1 MSTLIRSR
9 SARYAGVLLA
19 LVLVPLLAWPGLIRN
34 LFAANFMPHVYCL
47 SQEPSLVSLYVAS
60 NLAIGLSYVAIS
72 LTLVFFVVKKRG
84 LPFHWMFLS
93 FGLFIIAC
101 GATHFMDVL
110 TLWHPVYWLAGSV
123 GLITAVA
130 SVMTA
135 VLLPPLIPQALALP
149 TPDELLHAN
158 QELEREIAERKRAE
172 TVLRESEER
181 YRAVIQQASEGIF
194 LFDADTGLVVEANPA
209 LVRLLGYAADAMSR
223 LTVYDIVA
231 DDREIVRRNIQNVVA
246 NRLHVLGERQYRRA
260 DGSIIDVE
268 VSANHIHLGKD
279 VVCAVVRDIT
289 ERKQVEQQRLE
300 LAREQAARAEAEA
313 ANRSKDEFLAT
324 VSHELR
330 TPLNAIL
337 GWSRM
342 LRTSALDAQTRERAL
357 EVIERNAKAQSQL
370 IEDLLDVSRI
380 ITGKLRLAVGPVN
393 LAAVIENAI
402 ESMRPAVDAKNI
414 TLQIV
419 LETEAGLVSGDGERL
434 QQVVWNLLSNA
445 VKFTPKGGRILTRL
459 RRVNSHVEITV
470 SDTGKGIA
478 PEFLPYVFDR
488 FRQADSS
495 LTRAFGG
502 LGLGLAIVR
511 NLVELHGGT
520 AQAESRG
527 EGQGA
532 TFTIRLPMLAMHE
545 AAPAGASFG
554 AFQQAADTRLAFGQA
569 ASLAGLTVLV
579 LDDEP
584 DARLLLTTIL
594 REQKAEVNAV
604 ASVEE
609 AFAALP
615 WIKPDIIVS
624 DIGMPREDGYSFIRR
639 LRALEAE
646 QGERWTPAIALTAH
660 ARDGDRLRALAAG
673 FQSHVAKP
681 TDPLELVTVILSLVG
696 RNATGA

>member
-1 MSTLIRSR
+1 MTTLIRSR
-9 SARYAGVLLA
+9 ATRYAGLLLA
-19 LVLVPLLAWPGLIRN
+19 LVFVPLLAWPGLIRN
-34 LFAANFMPHVYCL
+34 LFAANFMPHIFCL

-60 NLAIGLSYVAIS
+60 NLAIGLSYIAIS
-72 LTLVFFVVKKRG
+72 LTLVYFVVKKRG
-84 LPFHWMFLS
+84 LPFHWMFLA

-110 TLWHPVYWLAGSV
+110 TLWNPVYWLEGGVS
-123 GLITAVA
+123 LITAVA
-130 SVMTA
+130 SVTTA
-135 VLLPPLIPQALALP
+135 VLLPPMIPQALALP
-149 TPDELLHAN
+149 SPAELLHAN
-158 QELEREIAERKRAE
+158 EELEREIAERKRAE
-172 TVLRESEER
+172 TILRESEER

-194 LFDADTGLVVEANPA
+194 IFDADTGQVVEANPA
-209 LVRLLGYAADAMSR
+209 LARLLGYTPGAISG
-223 LTVYDIVA
+223 LTIYDIVA
-231 DDREIVRRNIQNVVA
+231 DDRTVIHRNIQRVVT
-246 NRLHVLGERQYRRA
+246 NRLHIIGERQYRRA

-268 VSANHIHLGKD
+268 VSANHITLGKD

-289 ERKQVEQQRLE
+289 ERKQAEQQRLE

-342 LRTSALDAQTRERAL
+342 LRTSALDVPTRERAL

-393 LAAVIENAI
+393 LASVIEYAI
-402 ESMRPAVDAKNI
+402 ESMRPAIDAKNI
-414 TLQIV
+414 TLQVV
-419 LETEAGLVSGDGERL
+419 LESDSSVVSGDAERL

-445 VKFTPKGGRILTRL
+445 VKFTPKGGSIRAQL

-478 PEFLPYVFDR
+478 LEFLPYVFDR

-511 NLVELHGGT
+511 HLIELHGGT
-520 AQAESRG
+520 VQAHSDG
-527 EGQGA
+527 EGEGA

-545 AAPAGASFG
+545 AGPSRLSLD
-554 AFQQAADTRLAFGQA
+554 AFQRATGRPLAFEQA
-569 ASLAGLTVLV
+569 ASLAGLTVMV

-594 REQKAEVNAV
+594 REQKAEVTAV

-615 WIKPDIIVS
+615 WVKPDIIVS

-646 QGERWTPAIALTAH
+646 QGEKWTPAIALTAH

-673 FQSHVAKP
+673 FQSHIAKP
-681 TDPLELVTVILSLVG
+681 ADPLELVTVIFSLVG
-696 RNATGA
+696 RNAAG

>member
-1 MSTLIRSR
+1 MSTLIRLR
-9 SARYAGVLLA
+9 FTRYAALLA

-34 LFAANFMPHVYCL
+34 LLAANFMPHIFCL

-72 LTLVFFVVKKRG
+72 LTLVFFVIRKRG
-84 LPFHWMFLS
+84 LPFHWMFLA

-110 TLWHPVYWLAGSV
+110 TLWTPVYWLSGGVS
-123 GLITAVA
+123 LITAVA
-130 SVMTA
+130 SVTTA
-135 VLLPPLIPQALALP
+135 VLLPPMIPHALALP
-149 TPDELLHAN
+149 TPAELLRAN
-158 QELEREIAERKRAE
+158 EELEREIAERKRAE
-172 TVLRESEER
+172 TVLRESEAR

-194 LFDADTGLVVEANPA
+194 LFDADTGAVIEANSA
-209 LVRLLGYAADAMSR
+209 FIKLLGYSSEAMSR
-223 LTVYDIVA
+223 LTIYDIVA
-231 DDREIVRRNIQNVVA
+231 DDRVVIHRNIQNVVA
-246 NRLHVLGERQYRRA
+246 NRLHTLGERRYRRA
-260 DGSIIDVE
+260 DGSIINVE
-268 VSANHIHLGKD
+268 VSANHITLGKD

-289 ERKQVEQQRLE
+289 ERKLAEQQRLE
-300 LAREQAARAEAEA
+300 LARAQAARAEAEA

-342 LRTSALDAQTRERAL
+342 LRTSALDEPTRERAL
-357 EVIERNAKAQSQL
+357 EVIERNAKAQGQL
-370 IEDLLDVSRI
+370 VEDLLDVSRI

-393 LAAVIENAI
+393 LTSVIENAI
-402 ESMRPAVDAKNI
+402 ESMRPALDAKAI
-414 TLQIV
+414 TLQV
-419 LETEAGLVSGDGERL
+419 ALESETGVVSGDGERL

-445 VKFTPKGGRILTRL
+445 VKFTPKGGSVRVQL
-459 RRVNSHVEITV
+459 RRVNSHVEVNV
-470 SDTGKGIA
+470 SDTGKGIS

-511 NLVELHGGT
+511 HLVELHGGT
-520 AQAESRG
+520 VQAESRG

-532 TFTIRLPMLAMHE
+532 TFTIRLPILALHE
-545 AAPAGASFG
+545 AGWDGLSLD
-554 AFQQAADTRLAFGQA
+554 AFQPSASRPLAFKEA
-569 ASLAGLTVLV
+569 ASLEGLTVMV

-594 REQKAEVNAV
+594 REQHAEVTAV
-604 ASVEE
+604 ATVEE
-609 AFAALP
+609 AFAALT
-615 WIKPDIIVS
+615 WVKPDIIVS

-646 QGERWTPAIALTAH
+646 QGEKWTPAIALTAH

-673 FQSHVAKP
+673 YQSHIAKP
-681 TDPLELVTVILSLVG
+681 ADPLELVTVIYSLVG

>member
-9 SARYAGVLLA
+9 SARYAGLLLA

-34 LFAANFMPHVYCL
+34 LSAANFMPHIYCL

-84 LPFHWMFLS
+84 LPFHWMFLA

-110 TLWHPVYWLAGSV
+110 TLWNPVYWLAGSV
-123 GLITAVA
+123 SLITAVA
-130 SVMTA
+130 SVATA

-158 QELEREIAERKRAE
+158 DELEREIAERKRAE

-194 LFDADTGLVVEANPA
+194 LFDADTGLVIEANPA
-209 LVRLLGYAADAMSR
+209 LARLLGYTAEAMSR

-246 NRLHVLGERQYRRA
+246 NRLHILGERQYRRA

-289 ERKQVEQQRLE
+289 ERKQAEQQRLE

-342 LRTSALDAQTRERAL
+342 LRTSALDEPTRERAL
-357 EVIERNAKAQSQL
+357 EVIERNARAQSQL

-393 LAAVIENAI
+393 LATVIENAI
-402 ESMRPAVDAKNI
+402 ESMRPAVEAKNI
-414 TLQIV
+414 TLQVV
-419 LETEAGLVSGDGERL
+419 LETEASLVSGDGERL

-445 VKFTPKGGRILTRL
+445 VKFTQKGGRILTRL
-459 RRVNSHVEITV
+459 RRINSHVEITI
-470 SDTGKGIA
+470 SDTGIGIPA
-478 PEFLPYVFDR
+478 EFLPHLFER
-488 FRQADSS
+488 FRQADSRFS
-495 LTRAFGG
+495 REFGG
-502 LGLGLAIVR
+502 LGLGLALVR
-511 NLVELHGGT
+511 GLVEQHHGRVTVVSDGPGKGS
-520 AQAESRG
+520 EF
-527 EGQGA
+527 EV
-532 TFTIRLPMLAMHE
+532 RLPLA
-545 AAPAGASFG
+545 
-554 AFQQAADTRLAFGQA
+554 T
-569 ASLAGLTVLV
+569 
-579 LDDEP
+579 
-584 DARLLLTTIL
+584 
-594 REQKAEVNAV
+594 
-604 ASVEE
+604 
-609 AFAALP
+609 
-615 WIKPDIIVS
+615 
-624 DIGMPREDGYSFIRR
+624 
-639 LRALEAE
+639 
-646 QGERWTPAIALTAH
+646 
-660 ARDGDRLRALAAG
+660 
-673 FQSHVAKP
+673 
-681 TDPLELVTVILSLVG
+681 
-696 RNATGA
+696 

>member
-1 MSTLIRSR
+1 M
-9 SARYAGVLLA
+9 LLA
-19 LVLVPLLAWPGLIRN
+19 LVLVPLLAWPGLVRN

-84 LPFHWMFLS
+84 LPFHWMFLA

-110 TLWHPVYWLAGSV
+110 TLWTPVYWLAGSV
-123 GLITAVA
+123 SLITAVA

-135 VLLPPLIPQALALP
+135 VLLPPLIPEALALP
-149 TPDELLHAN
+149 TPAELLHAN
-158 QELEREIAERKRAE
+158 DELEREIAERKRAE

-194 LFDADTGLVVEANPA
+194 LFDADTGLVIEANPA
-209 LVRLLGYAADAMSR
+209 LVRLLGYSAEAMSR
-223 LTVYDIVA
+223 MTIYDIVA
-231 DDREIVRRNIQNVVA
+231 DDRGIVQRNIQNVVA
-246 NRLHVLGERQYRRA
+246 NRLHILGERQYRRA

-289 ERKQVEQQRLE
+289 ERKQVEHQRLE

-342 LRTSALDAQTRERAL
+342 LRTSALDEATHARAL

-393 LAAVIENAI
+393 LATVIENAI
-402 ESMRPAVDAKNI
+402 ESMRPAVEAKNI
-414 TLQIV
+414 TLQV
-419 LETEAGLVSGDGERL
+419 ALETKVGLVSGDGERL

-478 PEFLPYVFDR
+478 PEFLPFVFDR

-511 NLVELHGGT
+511 HLVELHGGT
-520 AQAESRG
+520 VQAESFG
-527 EGQGA
+527 EEQGA
-532 TFTIRLPMLAMHE
+532 TFTIRLPMLAMHDTS
-545 AAPAGASFG
+545 AGVSLN
-554 AFQQAADTRLAFGQA
+554 AFQQAADRPLAFGQA

-584 DARLLLTTIL
+584 DARLLMTTIL
-594 REQKAEVNAV
+594 REQKAEVTAV

-660 ARDGDRLRALAAG
+660 AREGDRLRTLAAG

-681 TDPLELVTVILSLVG
+681 ADPLELITVILSLVG
-696 RNATGA
+696 RNASGA